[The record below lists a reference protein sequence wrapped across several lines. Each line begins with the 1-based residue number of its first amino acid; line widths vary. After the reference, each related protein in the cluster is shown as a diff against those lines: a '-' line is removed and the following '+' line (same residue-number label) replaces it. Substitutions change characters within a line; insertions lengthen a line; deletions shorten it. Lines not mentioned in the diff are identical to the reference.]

1 MRNVE
6 KRPNMHDRL
15 KPIQDQCSHH
25 IIEKVKKRKLIK
37 LGKSKELWESLKYLG
52 IPNKALISNFNAM
65 EDNDTLTDDTRSIS
79 TVFKNFFSDL
89 AKFLLTKL
97 PNPPDNYNLESN
109 INYYSSLTITD
120 DFCLNKTSENKVFNI
135 IKKIDISKTAGIDR
149 LSGCFLRGGAEILSR
164 PISEICNLLIS
175 RRAVFP
181 DAGKAAALKPIYKK
195 GEKRDTSNY
204 GPVS

>member
-52 IPNKALISNFNAM
+52 IPNKTLISNFNAM
-65 EDNDTLTDDTRSIS
+65 EDNDTLTDDTRSVS

-97 PNPPDNYNLESN
+97 PNPPD
-109 INYYSSLTITD
+109 SSLTITD

-195 GEKRDTSNY
+195 GEKRHTSNY